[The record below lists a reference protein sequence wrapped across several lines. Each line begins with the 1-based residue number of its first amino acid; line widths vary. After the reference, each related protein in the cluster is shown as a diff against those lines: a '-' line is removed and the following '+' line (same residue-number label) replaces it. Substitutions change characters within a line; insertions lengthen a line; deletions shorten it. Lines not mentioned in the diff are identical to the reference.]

1 VVRLNYGQDRIR
13 LTVRNS
19 ASGRRP
25 DDDLTA
31 SGSGTGLL
39 GLRQR
44 VELVSGT
51 LRTGSTSDGGFEV
64 DATLP
69 AYVPTRDERAVGRD
83 QGASASGRVG
93 PIGRLSAAAGSV
105 SQGRRVQGDA

>member
-1 VVRLNYGQDRIR
+1 VIMDYQTDRVR

-19 ASGRRP
+19 APERQVDES
-25 DDDLTA
+25 LTA

-51 LRTGSTSDGGFEV
+51 LYAGPTEDGGFEV

-69 AYVPTRDERAVGRD
+69 AYVPTREEPPTAPARAP
-83 QGASASGRVG
+83 RVRNG
-93 PIGRLSAAAGSV
+93 QAGGSPAWAHRA
-105 SQGRRVQGDA
+105 RREA